1 MNHDRPRSTLLA
13 TTLAVALGGATFTSA
28 PAADAAGFKLTVEGL
43 DKGNKIAAKN
53 VFNSFGCTGE
63 NVSPALSWTGAP
75 KDAKAFAVTVYDPD
89 APTGSGWWHWV
100 VYNLPAD
107 TTSLPEGAGSG
118 AGKLPAGAQQGR
130 TDFGKPGYGGPCP
143 PPGKPHRYVFKV
155 FALKAPIEV
164 PADASPA
171 MIGFNLNGN
180 KLAEAE
186 VTAKYGR

>member
-1 MNHDRPRSTLLA
+1 MKHDHPRRRTLLA
-13 TTLAVALGGATFTSA
+13 ATLAFAALTIAPGAGHAA
-28 PAADAAGFKLTVEGL
+28 PFKLKVEGL
-43 DKGNKIAAKN
+43 EKGNKIAAKN
-53 VFNSFGCTGE
+53 VFDGFGCSGE

-75 KDAKAFAVTVYDPD
+75 AETKAFAVTVYDPD

-107 TTSLPEGAGSG
+107 TTSLPEGAGAA
-118 AGKLPAGAQQGR
+118 AGKLPSGAQQGR
-130 TDFGKPGYGGPCP
+130 TDYGKPGYGGPCP

-164 PADASPA
+164 PADASA
-171 MIGFNLNGN
+171 ALIGFNLNAN
-180 KLAEAE
+180 KLGEAS